1 MATHTLVDDEF
12 GEIRIHRTR
21 VSRRVSIRIG
31 TDGRYQATAPLLTP
45 LIFIR
50 RMIDSSRGDLRKLAE
65 HSSVSSPYTDGQP
78 IGKHHQLAIIFT
90 GMVKKAEASVTRQR
104 IIIKLPTGHQPTEQP
119 TQQLIRDTVIK
130 VLRKEAKLLL
140 PDKLNHLATTHGFE
154 YAKIRFSHSSGRWG
168 SCTSSG
174 TISLNIALMKLPDEL
189 IQYVLVHE
197 LCHTRQMNHSPLFWG
212 EVKKYDPHY
221 LLHRRQIKKYTPTV

>member
-1 MATHTLVDDEF
+1 MATHTLVDEEF
-12 GEIRIHRTR
+12 GEIRIRRIR

-50 RMIDSSRGDLRKLAE
+50 RMIDGSRDDLRQLAE
-65 HSSVSSPYTDGQP
+65 HSSVSSPYEDGQS
-78 IGKHHQLAIIFT
+78 IGKNHQLAIIFT
-90 GMVKKAEASVTRQR
+90 GMVKQAEASVTRQR
-104 IIIKLPTGHQPTEQP
+104 IIIKLPEGQHPSDQS

-140 PDKLNHLATTHGFE
+140 PLQLKHLSNAHGFH
-154 YAKIRFSHSSGRWG
+154 YIKIRFSHSSGRWG

-189 IQYVLVHE
+189 IEYVLIHE
-197 LCHTRQMNHSPLFWG
+197 LCHTRQMNHSPAFWE

>member
-1 MATHTLVDDEF
+1 MAMHTLVDEEF
-12 GEIRIHRTR
+12 GEIRIRRTR
-21 VSRRVSIRIG
+21 ISRRVSIRIG

-45 LIFIR
+45 LVFIR
-50 RMIDSSRGDLRKLAE
+50 RMIDSSRDDLRKLAAD
-65 HSSVSSPYTDGQP
+65 SSVATPYVDGQT
-78 IGKHHQLAIIFT
+78 IGKHHQLAIIST
-90 GMVKKAEASVTRQR
+90 GMVTHPEASVTRQR
-104 IIIKLPTGHQPTEQP
+104 IIIKQPEGHVSSDQR

-140 PDKLNHLATTHGFE
+140 PSHLQRLAKFHDFHYEKL
-154 YAKIRFSHSSGRWG
+154 RFSHSSGRWG

-189 IQYVLVHE
+189 IEYVLIHE
-197 LCHTRQMNHSPLFWG
+197 LCHTRQMNHSPAFWE

>member
-1 MATHTLVDDEF
+1 MATHTLVDKEF
-12 GEIRIHRTR
+12 GEIRVRRTR
-21 VSRRVSIRIG
+21 TSRRVSIRIG

-50 RMIDSSRGDLRKLAE
+50 RMIDGSRSDLRKLAE
-65 HSSVSSPYTDGQP
+65 HSSVATPYIDGQL
-78 IGKHHQLAIIFT
+78 IGTQHRLAVVAT
-90 GMVKKAEASVTRQR
+90 GMVKQPESSVTKQR
-104 IIIKLPTGHQPTEQP
+104 IIIKLPDGHQVRDKD

-140 PDKLNHLATTHGFE
+140 PTRLKQLAVNHGFHYE
-154 YAKIRFSHSSGRWG
+154 KIRFSHSSGRWG
-168 SCTSSG
+168 SCTSGG

-197 LCHTRQMNHSPLFWG
+197 LCHTRQMNHSVAFWN